1 MRTFLRS
8 SSEDRPEADAIR
20 TRRVEVARRNSDWTE
35 QREELERLAAER
47 DRTLSYLIRQAVD
60 DYLRDHNEN
69 ERGTHAR

>member
-1 MRTFLRS
+1 MVVVTAAV
-8 SSEDRPEADAIR
+8 P
-20 TRRVEVARRNSDWTE
+20 VE

-69 ERGTHAR
+69 ERGTHDR